1 MNKTLMLIICDF
13 LLLSMLALARFD
25 TPEGEPAPRL
35 EGKASAERSAEGE
48 LVKALEESLE
58 AELESR
64 EDLSRDLSETRES
77 LEAKARRLAE
87 REAALEST
95 RERLQTEER
104 TAKELRE
111 SKARL
116 AEERE
121 RIAEEKAALE
131 TRREELEAK
140 VETTRSELEAANE
153 ERVELAKNVGDL
165 KETATTARERLQR
178 TREDLEAR
186 EVALAE
192 REAALREAREQ
203 AEKLAGEREALNRR
217 LEVARAER
225 KLLEKNLTEEQKEK
239 VALQREKE
247 EAFAR
252 TERLTENVSELGQG
266 VSRLDEGVSRLDKG
280 VRTLSESS
288 EKIREEMEEAR
299 PRTMSEIFTRFQ
311 NNRAVIR
318 FTTTEGTLFGGT
330 TEKTYESRS
339 ILVEGDDGVFLV
351 THAANTPF
359 AFGRNH
365 GNLRDVRLTLEL
377 GGREVSVGRIGF
389 LSADP
394 RLVFIPVPGS
404 AVRGSGLE
412 TFRLARQ
419 PERWEEAVLVKND
432 ESNFGRTGF
441 RRLTTSKR
449 FLKMD
454 RPALGELFSE
464 FASSRGDLAFSKNS
478 RFIGVLADP
487 KHAVVI
493 DRFLA
498 AGALELGDDFA
509 PETADQTLDRLE
521 DRLRKLPSEVR

>member
-64 EDLSRDLSETRES
+64 EELSRDLSETRES

-131 TRREELEAK
+131 ARREELEAK

-252 TERLTENVSELGQG
+252 TERLTENVSELGQ
-266 VSRLDEGVSRLDKG
+266 GVSRLDKG